1 MYQLLI
7 VDDETS
13 VVDSLAMTV
22 QWKDYG
28 IEEVHCAYSAQEALL
43 IAAKHSIDI
52 MITDIQMPEMSGLE
66 LIEVIQHYSRKIRC
80 IILSGHDEFEYARK
94 AMAYQ
99 TLDYLLKP
107 IDYTELINSVKKA
120 IQQVEEEW
128 KEVISFQRIKQT
140 LEANLPLLRSQLLND
155 LLKNKIIRHEVLE
168 ERLALVGVPFRF
180 DDPYMMMVVRM
191 EEDFS
196 GYDLQSLSLL
206 EYAVTNIADEVFQKL
221 FSLWHCV
228 TEQGYLVF
236 LIKGNQQ
243 DALHLVDSF
252 AVKLQNHVQK
262 FLKGSLS
269 ICLSNIAKFPG
280 DLQNLYLAAINAI
293 NRNIGN
299 NKSFFLTINEKSEQP
314 QSSIIKKLYAPPALS
329 TLLDSGNWDEAIAKI
344 DELLVVGGNADE
356 QSHDLSQDQLF
367 TVLLY
372 LSSSF
377 TMCFQPNGS
386 SLYDQ
391 MGPEFDLLLR
401 KKGHL
406 SRQRIYDWAS
416 KIIAALKAK
425 TSTQMENAQQQIAAK
440 VRTFIH
446 EHLSEGISLQIIADH
461 VGLHPVYLSK
471 IYKTVMNETI
481 GDYIFQFRM
490 ERAIHLLRNTD
501 LKIAEISDQLGFQ
514 ATPHFIKIFKE
525 HFGTT
530 PQDYRNR

>member
-13 VVDSLAMTV
+13 VVDSLALTV
-22 QWKDYG
+22 PWKDYG
-28 IEEVHCAYSAQEALL
+28 IEEVHCAYSAKEALH

-66 LIEVIQHYSRKIRC
+66 LIEIMQHYSRKIRC
-80 IILSGHDEFEYARK
+80 IILSGHDEFEYAKK

-120 IQQVEEEW
+120 IQLVEEEW

-140 LEANLPLLRSQLLND
+140 LETNLPLLRSQLLND
-155 LLKNKIIRHEVLE
+155 LLKNKSIHRKVLE
-168 ERLALVGVPFRF
+168 ERLALVSVPFRS
-180 DDPYMMMVVRM
+180 DDLYMMMVVRM

-196 GYDLQSLSLL
+196 GYDLHSLSLL
-206 EYAVTNIADEVFQKL
+206 EYAVTNIAEEVFENL

-236 LIKGNQQ
+236 LIKGNQD
-243 DALHLVDSF
+243 DALRLVDSF

-269 ICLSNIAKFPG
+269 VCLSNIAKFPE
-280 DLQNLYLAAINAI
+280 DLQNLYLASINAI
-293 NRNIGN
+293 NRKIGS
-299 NKSFFLTINEKSEQP
+299 NKSYFLTINETSEEP
-314 QSSIIKKLYAPPALS
+314 QNSIIKKLNAPPALS
-329 TLLDSGNWDEAIAKI
+329 ALLDSGSWDEAIVKI
-344 DELLVVGGNADE
+344 DELLVISGNSSE
-356 QSHDLSQDQLF
+356 PSLELSQDQLF
-367 TVLLY
+367 TILLY

-377 TMCFQPNGS
+377 TICLQPNGN

-391 MGPEFDLLLR
+391 MGPEFDELLH

-406 SRQRIYDWAS
+406 SRQRIHEWAN
-416 KIIAALKAK
+416 KIILTLKSNA
-425 TSTQMENAQQQIAAK
+425 STQMENTHQQISAK

-446 EHLSEGISLQIIADH
+446 ENLSKGISLQIIADH

-471 IYKTVMNETI
+471 IYKTTMKETI
-481 GDYIFQFRM
+481 GDYIYKFRM
-490 ERAIHLLRNTD
+490 DRAVHLLRNTN
-501 LKIAEISDQLGFQ
+501 LKVAEISDQLGFQ